1 MAKIYNL
8 KWASDMKKIW
18 IFLAGMGTG
27 MVLLF
32 VILMVIAKVNNSGV
46 TTFQEPG
53 EVIEGDAFEVF
64 QVLPSGDAL
73 AWGQEKY
80 YTDYNGKDNY
90 TSNSIIVL
98 LPCNEGKTYYDDQFI
113 KIPKGK
119 CARQIGVYK
128 YTNNMDSEKTVP
140 VVGIYDK

>member
-1 MAKIYNL
+1 
-8 KWASDMKKIW
+8 MKKIW

-27 MVLLF
+27 MILLF

-73 AWGQEKY
+73 AYVQESYSFEFDKIERY
-80 YTDYNGKDNY
+80 KN
-90 TSNSIIVL
+90 
-98 LPCNEGKTYYDDQFI
+98 TYVRFI
-113 KIPKGK
+113 
-119 CARQIGVYK
+119 RHF
-128 YTNNMDSEKTVP
+128 E
-140 VVGIYDK
+140 

>member
-1 MAKIYNL
+1 MLLLFLIT
-8 KWASDMKKIW
+8 W

-73 AWGQEKY
+73 AYVQESYSFEFDKIERY
-80 YTDYNGKDNY
+80 KNTYV
-90 TSNSIIVL
+90 IVL

-128 YTNNMDSEKTVP
+128 YTNNMNSEKTVP

>member
-1 MAKIYNL
+1 
-8 KWASDMKKIW
+8 MKKIW
-18 IFLAGMGTG
+18 VFIAGVGIG
-27 MVLLF
+27 IVLLF

-46 TTFQEPG
+46 TTFQKPG

-73 AWGQEKY
+73 AYVQESYSFDFDKKERY
-80 YTDYNGKDNY
+80 KD
-90 TSNSIIVL
+90 TSVIVL

-113 KIPKGK
+113 KIPEGK

-128 YTNNMDSEKTVP
+128 YTNNMNSEKTVP

>member
-1 MAKIYNL
+1 
-8 KWASDMKKIW
+8 MKKIW

-27 MVLLF
+27 MILLF

-53 EVIEGDAFEVF
+53 EIIEGDAFEVF

-73 AWGQEKY
+73 AYVQESYSFDFDKIERY
-80 YTDYNGKDNY
+80 KDTY
-90 TSNSIIVL
+90 VIVL

-113 KIPKGK
+113 KIPEGK

-128 YTNNMDSEKTVP
+128 YTNNMNSEKTVP

>member
-1 MAKIYNL
+1 
-8 KWASDMKKIW
+8 MKKIW

-27 MVLLF
+27 IVLLF

-73 AWGQEKY
+73 AYVQESYSFEFDKIERY
-80 YTDYNGKDNY
+80 KNTYV
-90 TSNSIIVL
+90 IVL

-128 YTNNMDSEKTVP
+128 YTNNMDNEKTVP